1 MFTVQGIYDGHEVKI
16 TEQVPEKKYKVI
28 VTFLE
33 EIQTEDEKVREFASK
48 TESFDF
54 WENAAEDVYQDYL
67 ISKPDKK

>member
-1 MFTVQGIYDGHEVKI
+1 MFTVQGIYDGQQVKI

-54 WENAAEDVYQDYL
+54 GIML
-67 ISKPDKK
+67 LKMFTRIT

>member
-1 MFTVQGIYDGHEVKI
+1 MFTVQGIYDGHQVKI

-33 EIQTEDEKVREFASK
+33 EIETEEEKVREFTSN

-54 WENAAEDVYQDYL
+54 WENAAEDIYQDYL
-67 ISKPDKK
+67 ISIPDKK